1 MHTIEIEHLAKRYGD
16 RTVVDDLSFTVEP
29 GRVTGFLGPNGSGKS
44 TTMKMMLDL
53 ASADRGRA
61 TIDGQRYRDLAD
73 PARTVGAMIE
83 SDAFHPGR
91 SGRNHLRVLADATGI
106 PQRRVDEVLDEVGLA
121 DAANRQA
128 GAYSLGMRQRLGLA
142 GALLGS
148 PPVLVLDEPGNGLDP
163 EGIRTLRDQL
173 RAHAAAGGTVFVSS
187 HLLAEVEH
195 LADDVIVINAGRLVT
210 QGPLAELQQ
219 AASLVRTPDAVR
231 LAVALEQAGATT
243 ELRDPDSLVVRDMA
257 IDEIGEPRVRSR
269 LRPPR
274 TLTPGRFT
282 RRAVPHLDRIRI
294 RPGGQPVMT
303 IRRLIRSEL
312 RKLTTTK
319 MPWAFLAVLVV
330 LAGINA
336 FAVIAGTDFDGSKAF
351 ISTAADQQ
359 SLMAF
364 AANAFAIAG
373 LFGAIAVAREY
384 GHHTVVPTFLAAPR
398 RARAVLAQL
407 DRDRPQRWSPRAGWR
422 RAHCRRGRRVVA
434 GHRLRVPRVG
444 RRGDPGARCVCV
456 LRRCRRCPGRRH
468 RLPGA
473 KRRWCGHRDGPD
485 AVHRTT
491 TRRAARPRLRI
502 VDAQRPRHGAHGRRD

>member
-1 MHTIEIEHLAKRYGD
+1 MNTSQMNTIEIEHLAKRYGD
-16 RTVVDDLSFTVEP
+16 RTVVDDLSFTVGP

-91 SGRNHLRVLADATGI
+91 SGRNHLRILADATGI
-106 PQRRVDEVLDEVGLA
+106 PQRRVDEVLEEVGLT

-163 EGIRTLRDQL
+163 EGIRTLRDRL
-173 RAHAAAGGTVFVSS
+173 RAHAAGGGTVFVSS

-257 IDEIGEPRVRSR
+257 IDEIGERS
-269 LRPPR
+269 
-274 TLTPGRFT
+274 F
-282 RRAVPHLDRIRI
+282 
-294 RPGGQPVMT
+294 
-303 IRRLIRSEL
+303 
-312 RKLTTTK
+312 
-319 MPWAFLAVLVV
+319 
-330 LAGINA
+330 
-336 FAVIAGTDFDGSKAF
+336 
-351 ISTAADQQ
+351 
-359 SLMAF
+359 
-364 AANAFAIAG
+364 
-373 LFGAIAVAREY
+373 
-384 GHHTVVPTFLAAPR
+384 
-398 RARAVLAQL
+398 
-407 DRDRPQRWSPRAGWR
+407 
-422 RAHCRRGRRVVA
+422 
-434 GHRLRVPRVG
+434 
-444 RRGDPGARCVCV
+444 
-456 LRRCRRCPGRRH
+456 
-468 RLPGA
+468 
-473 KRRWCGHRDGPD
+473 
-485 AVHRTT
+485 
-491 TRRAARPRLRI
+491 
-502 VDAQRPRHGAHGRRD
+502 AHGVALHELSPQAGSLEELFLTWTASASDQEVNQS

>member
-1 MHTIEIEHLAKRYGD
+1 MNTSQKNTIEIEHLAKRYGD

-106 PQRRVDEVLDEVGLA
+106 PQRRVDEVLEEVGLT

-163 EGIRTLRDQL
+163 EGIRTLRDRL
-173 RAHAAAGGTVFVSS
+173 RAHAAGGGTVFVSS

-257 IDEIGEPRVRSR
+257 IDEIGERSFANGFA
-269 LRPPR
+269 LHELSPQAGSLEELF
-274 TLTPGRFT
+274 LT
-282 RRAVPHLDRIRI
+282 
-294 RPGGQPVMT
+294 
-303 IRRLIRSEL
+303 
-312 RKLTTTK
+312 
-319 MPWAFLAVLVV
+319 W
-330 LAGINA
+330 
-336 FAVIAGTDFDGSKAF
+336 
-351 ISTAADQQ
+351 TASASDQEVNQ
-359 SLMAF
+359 S
-364 AANAFAIAG
+364 
-373 LFGAIAVAREY
+373 
-384 GHHTVVPTFLAAPR
+384 
-398 RARAVLAQL
+398 
-407 DRDRPQRWSPRAGWR
+407 
-422 RAHCRRGRRVVA
+422 
-434 GHRLRVPRVG
+434 
-444 RRGDPGARCVCV
+444 
-456 LRRCRRCPGRRH
+456 
-468 RLPGA
+468 
-473 KRRWCGHRDGPD
+473 
-485 AVHRTT
+485 
-491 TRRAARPRLRI
+491 
-502 VDAQRPRHGAHGRRD
+502 